1 MITLSQSQKNNS
13 LQFFFLLLLLLPL
26 FLINIRNCHD
36 WGGDFAQYIHQAI
49 NITEGKAQWD
59 NGYIFN
65 PDNPY
70 LAPSS
75 YPVGFPILLAPVC
88 YFFGN
93 NIAAFSVYI
102 TFLLICTLSAMF
114 VFLRKHFSFLISL
127 FAVLVLAYNPW
138 ILKFKG
144 EIVSDI
150 PFTLFFMLSLLLYT
164 GYDTR
169 KNDIPRGIL
178 LGICIGFAM
187 LIKGIGL
194 VLLAGI
200 LADIIFKPG
209 QAGENR
215 KKFNR
220 DTLAFVA
227 GVLIASVGLYF
238 LFDKLLLPAKKDT
251 FRFFFTLFDFKTLG
265 STILVTSDYYVQVIQ
280 DFFRP
285 ENGRWN
291 VFSSVTRAFAIV
303 FFLLGLFIRCLK
315 GPRFPEF
322 VSMFFLFIVFSFPN
336 TTQGFR
342 YLVPV
347 SPLIVYYIVTGLQSV
362 QLPLRLNPEYI
373 ALCIGLIMLIQYKP
387 GISEIL
393 ATQQNTLV
401 GPQEPEAVSMFG
413 FIRQN
418 TPEHSKIVFIKPTV
432 LALYTGRKSFTNDPS
447 QSMES
452 AGKQYG
458 SIGYDYLLT
467 TTDLPNN
474 ALAEYINS
482 NAGSLTLVF
491 ENGKFRLFKK
501 QDGPQR

>member
-1 MITLSQSQKNNS
+1 MTDLHQSNRNNY
-13 LQFFFLLLLLLPL
+13 LQFFFLFLLLMPL
-26 FLINIRNCHD
+26 FLVNIRNSHD

-49 NITEGKAQWD
+49 NITEGKPQWD

-75 YPVGFPILLAPVC
+75 YPVGFPILLAPAC

-93 NIAAFSVYI
+93 NIAVFSSYI
-102 TFLLICTLSAMF
+102 TVLLICALSAMF
-114 VFLRKHFSFLISL
+114 VFFSKYFSFLISL
-127 FAVLVLAYNPW
+127 LAVLVLAYNPW

-150 PFTLFFMLSLLLYT
+150 PFTLFFTLSLLLYV
-164 GYDTR
+164 GHDVR
-169 KNDIPRGIL
+169 KKDFLRGIM

-194 VLLAGI
+194 VLLSGI
-200 LADIIFKPG
+200 LADVIFKPG

-215 KKFNR
+215 KRFNR
-220 DTLAFVA
+220 ETLTFISS
-227 GVLIASVGLYF
+227 VLITSVVLY
-238 LFDKLLLPAKKDT
+238 LLSDKLLFPSKDDT
-251 FRFFFTLFDFKTLG
+251 FRFFSTLFDIKTMG
-265 STILVTSDYYVQVIQ
+265 STILATSDYYVQVIQ

-291 VFSSVTRAFAIV
+291 VFPSITRAFAIV
-303 FFLLGLFIRCLK
+303 FFILGLFIKCLK

-322 VSMFFLFIVFSFPN
+322 VILFFLFIVFSFPN

-347 SPLIVYYIVTGLQSV
+347 SPLIVYYIITGLQSV
-362 QLPLRLNPEYI
+362 QLPLRLRPEYI
-373 ALCIGLIMLIQYKP
+373 ALCIGLMMLVQYKS
-387 GISEIL
+387 GISEII

-401 GPQEPEAVSMFG
+401 GPQEPEAVSVFG

-432 LALYTGRKSFTNDPS
+432 LALYTGRKSFTNHPS
-447 QSMES
+447 QSLES

-467 TTDLPNN
+467 TTDLVNN
-474 ALAEYINS
+474 ALEEYIKK
-482 NAGSLTLVF
+482 NADRLTMVF
-491 ENGKFRLFKK
+491 ENGKFRLYRK
-501 QDGPQR
+501 QDELQR